1 MLSVEWQ
8 TQTDKYHIS
17 FNFGI
22 WKEKDMKL
30 QEELKREETVMG
42 DRAGKM
48 AE

>member
-1 MLSVEWQ
+1 MLRGEWQ

-17 FNFGI
+17 FNFGT

-30 QEELKREETVMG
+30 QEELKGRETVMR

-48 AE
+48 AK